1 MVEHARRDADF
12 QPELRKNLV
21 TREWVIIAKGRGSRP
36 SDLVARAGKP
46 AELPA
51 RDESCPFCVG
61 NEKMTPAELFALR
74 DGGGPNS
81 TGWSVRVVPN
91 KFAALRAQGSD
102 RVRT

>member
-36 SDLVARAGKP
+36 SDLVARRGAP
-46 AELPA
+46 AHLPA
-51 RDESCPFCVG
+51 HDEKCPFCAG

-102 RVRT
+102 